1 MAPRDIRRKSLRA
14 TVEKQNCGVKFGCAE
29 GSVMVSREAD
39 PVEAPVA
46 LAASVVGAGLLDQSI
61 PARVTNLQLYLYL
74 VGM

>member
-1 MAPRDIRRKSLRA
+1 
-14 TVEKQNCGVKFGCAE
+14 
-29 GSVMVSREAD
+29 MVSREAD